1 MQNLTYSYFNELAF
15 EFIKNHQVYF
25 LIVTAAIIGKI
36 KESSKQNIFTVWIV
50 YLFGTFFH
58 ELSHYVAALITNGK
72 PKMASLFPKKV
83 NDSYVLGYVQTHNL
97 KWYNVFFIA
106 LAPFTLLILSFY
118 VYLHFFDYVEES
130 LLSYLVYIFMIIS
143 LVFSSLP
150 SKTDFSLVFSSKYPF
165 IFNFITPIILFI
177 GCYLYFK

>member
-25 LIVTAAIIGKI
+25 FILAAAIIGKF
-36 KESSKQNIFTVWIV
+36 KESSKQNIFTVWII

-58 ELSHYVAALITNGK
+58 ELSHYVVALITNGK

-83 NDSYVLGYVQTHNL
+83 NDSYVLGHVQTHNV
-97 KWYNVFFIA
+97 KWYNAFFIA

-118 VYLHFFDYVEES
+118 VYLHFFDYVDES
-130 LLSYLVYIFMIIS
+130 LLSYLAYIFIIIS
-143 LVFSSLP
+143 LVFSSMP
-150 SKTDFSLVFSSKYPF
+150 SKADFRVIFFSKYPF
-165 IFNFITPIILFI
+165 IFNFIIPILLILAILFL
-177 GCYLYFK
+177 G